1 MNQSKKGRI
10 LLLKDFDEEKEI
22 EFELG
27 YLLSLSSAQRFSLM
41 MSKSRELKINMINN
55 GHRKTASIIK
65 RK

>member
-1 MNQSKKGRI
+1 MNQSEKGRI

-22 EFELG
+22 EFELD

-41 MSKSRELKINMINN
+41 LSKSRELKINLINN

>member
-1 MNQSKKGRI
+1 MNQSKKGRV

-41 MSKSRELKINMINN
+41 MSKSRELKINLINN